1 MSVMICGLPNINDL
15 YHFQVDCGITD

>member
-15 YHFQVDCGITD
+15 YHVQVDCGITD